1 MSENESNSAFVY
13 SSAYTHGVDEK
24 RRLQIPAKWRPED
37 EVTFTLI
44 TWKKPQQ
51 EACLLA
57 LPPDVMKTLMAKIA
71 AMPFSDPRAETLRRV
86 LGTKS
91 DQVTCDK
98 AGRICIPEQMAREA
112 GIEKQAVLVGMW
124 DRFQI
129 WNPDRYAATNKV
141 DDAMTSEAMSLI

>member
-1 MSENESNSAFVY
+1 MADNESHSTFCY

-24 RRLQIPAKWRPED
+24 RRVQIPAKWRPQD
-37 EVTFTLI
+37 EITFTLI
-44 TWKKPQQ
+44 TWKKAQQ
-51 EACLLA
+51 QPCLLV
-57 LPPDVMKTLMAKIA
+57 LPPDVMKKLMAKIA
-71 AMPFSDPRAETLRRV
+71 EMPFSDPRAETLRRV

-98 AGRICIPEQMAREA
+98 AGRICIPEAMAREA
-112 GIEKQAVLVGMW
+112 GIDKQAILVGMW

-129 WNPDRYAATNKV
+129 WSPDRYAATNEA